1 MINAVRIS
9 FELENNGNYNTTATR
24 ITINYPENRDN
35 NEVGFLSSYW
45 PAKIKPTTSLVVGK
59 LVSFLAATIATQSSL
74 IKIFQ
79 Q

>member
-24 ITINYPENRDN
+24 ITINYPENRDKSD
-35 NEVGFLSSYW
+35 VGFLSSYW
-45 PAKIKPTTSLVVGK
+45 PDKIDPVTSLVVGK